1 MLYYDKGCAALRP
14 HLFQQEGMIAMK
26 KRFLAALMA
35 VLMLGAVTGCSENG
49 GSGDAGNSDKIRIG
63 GLAPLTGDASSYGVA
78 VNNGVLMAVEDI
90 NADGGING
98 KQIEYIYYDEKGDAT
113 EAVNAYNKLVQNDQ
127 VVAIIGDVT
136 TKPTLA
142 VAQQSQQDNI
152 PIITA
157 SATAAEVTTTGPN
170 IFRACFTDPFQGELM
185 ASYASEKLGASTV
198 AVLYDMADDYS
209 SGIAEAFVA
218 KAGELGMTVVAEEKY
233 QDGDVDFKSQLTNIK
248 GQNPDVLFLPVYYED
263 LRLISAQANEVG
275 VTATLCGADG
285 WDSVL
290 TDNFDSSVL
299 DGGVFCSQYSTE
311 STDERVQ
318 NFISTYKEKYEMD
331 PNMFAVLAYDATYM
345 MATAIENAGSTDS
358 QAIIDAM
365 AALEYDGLTGHMTF
379 DADRNPQKS
388 AVIVSIQDNAYK
400 FVENYNPEA

>member
-1 MLYYDKGCAALRP
+1 MAL
-14 HLFQQEGMIAMK
+14 A
-26 KRFLAALMA
+26 
-35 VLMLGAVTGCSENG
+35 MLGAFSGCSNTGDG
-49 GSGDAGNSDKIRIG
+49 GSASGGSDSDTIRIG
-63 GLAPLTGDASSYGVA
+63 GLAPLTGDAASYGVA
-78 VNNGVLMAVEDI
+78 VNNAIQMAVEDI
-90 NADGGING
+90 NANGGIDG
-98 KQIEYIYYDEKGDAT
+98 KQIEYIYYDEKGDTT
-113 EAVNAYNKLVQNDQ
+113 EATNAYNKLVQDDK

-142 VAQQSQQDNI
+142 VAQTSQQDNI

-157 SATAAEVTTTGPN
+157 TATAAEVTLTGPN

-185 ASYASEKLGASTV
+185 ASYASEKLGATKV
-198 AVLYDMADDYS
+198 AVLSDMADDYS

-218 KAGELGMTVVAEEKY
+218 KAEELGMQVVADEKY

-263 LRLISAQANEVG
+263 LRLISAQAKEVG
-275 VTATLCGADG
+275 VTAQLCGADG

-318 NFISTYKEKYEMD
+318 NFISAYKEKYEMD
-331 PNMFAVLAYDATYM
+331 PNMFAVLAYDATNM
-345 MATAIENAGSTDS
+345 MAQAISDAGSTDS

-365 AALEYDGLTGHMTF
+365 AALEYDGLTGRMTF
-379 DADRNPQKS
+379 DEDRNPQKS

-400 FVENYNPEA
+400 FVENYDPEA

>member
-1 MLYYDKGCAALRP
+1 MAL
-14 HLFQQEGMIAMK
+14 A
-26 KRFLAALMA
+26 
-35 VLMLGAVTGCSENG
+35 MLGAFSGCSNTGDG
-49 GSGDAGNSDKIRIG
+49 GSASGGSDSDTIRIG
-63 GLAPLTGDASSYGVA
+63 GLAPLTGDAASYGVA
-78 VNNGVLMAVEDI
+78 VNNAIQMAVEDI
-90 NADGGING
+90 NANGGIDG
-98 KQIEYIYYDEKGDAT
+98 KQIEYIYYDEKGDTT
-113 EAVNAYNKLVQNDQ
+113 EATNAYNKLVQDDK

-142 VAQQSQQDNI
+142 VAQTSQQDNI

-157 SATAAEVTTTGPN
+157 TATAAEVTLTGPN

-185 ASYASEKLGASTV
+185 ASYASEKLGATKV
-198 AVLYDMADDYS
+198 AVLSDMADDYS

-218 KAGELGMTVVAEEKY
+218 KAEELGMQVVADEKY

-263 LRLISAQANEVG
+263 LRLISAQAKEVG
-275 VTATLCGADG
+275 VTAQLCGADG

-299 DGGVFCSQYSTE
+299 NGGVFCSQYSTE

-318 NFISTYKEKYEMD
+318 NFISAYKEKYEMD
-331 PNMFAVLAYDATYM
+331 PNMFAVLAYDATNM
-345 MATAIENAGSTDS
+345 MAQAISDAGSTDS

-379 DADRNPQKS
+379 DEDRNPKKS

-400 FVENYNPEA
+400 FVENYDPED

>member
-1 MLYYDKGCAALRP
+1 MAL
-14 HLFQQEGMIAMK
+14 A
-26 KRFLAALMA
+26 
-35 VLMLGAVTGCSENG
+35 MLGAFSGCSNTGDG
-49 GSGDAGNSDKIRIG
+49 GSVSGGSDSDTIRIG
-63 GLAPLTGDASSYGVA
+63 GLAPLTGDAASYGVA
-78 VNNGVLMAVEDI
+78 VNNAIQMAVEDI
-90 NADGGING
+90 NANGGIDG
-98 KQIEYIYYDEKGDAT
+98 KQIEYIYYDEKGDTT
-113 EAVNAYNKLVQNDQ
+113 EATNAYNKLVQDDK

-142 VAQQSQQDNI
+142 VAQTSQQDNI

-157 SATAAEVTTTGPN
+157 TATAAEVTLTGPN

-185 ASYASEKLGASTV
+185 ASYASEKLGATKV
-198 AVLYDMADDYS
+198 AVLSDMADDYS

-218 KAGELGMTVVAEEKY
+218 KAEELGMQVVADEKY

-263 LRLISAQANEVG
+263 LRLISAQAKEVG
-275 VTATLCGADG
+275 VTAQLCGADG

-318 NFISTYKEKYEMD
+318 NFISAYKEKYEMD
-331 PNMFAVLAYDATYM
+331 PNMFAVLAYDATNM
-345 MATAIENAGSTDS
+345 MAQAISDAGSTDS

-379 DADRNPQKS
+379 DEDRNPQKS
-388 AVIVSIQDNAYK
+388 AVIVSIQDNVYK
-400 FVENYNPEA
+400 FVENYDPEA

>member
-1 MLYYDKGCAALRP
+1 
-14 HLFQQEGMIAMK
+14 MK
-26 KRFLAALMA
+26 KRILAALMA
-35 VLMLGAVTGCSENG
+35 LAMLGAFSGCSNTGDG
-49 GSGDAGNSDKIRIG
+49 GSASGGSDSDTIRIG
-63 GLAPLTGDASSYGVA
+63 GLAPLTGDAASYGVA
-78 VNNGVLMAVEDI
+78 VNNAIQMAVEDI
-90 NADGGING
+90 NANGGIDG
-98 KQIEYIYYDEKGDAT
+98 KQIEYIYYDEKGDTT
-113 EAVNAYNKLVQNDQ
+113 EATNAYNKLVQDDK

-142 VAQQSQQDNI
+142 VAQTSQQDNI

-157 SATAAEVTTTGPN
+157 TATAAEVTLTGPN

-185 ASYASEKLGASTV
+185 ASYASEKLGATKV
-198 AVLYDMADDYS
+198 AVLSDMADDYS

-218 KAGELGMTVVAEEKY
+218 KAEELGMQVVADEKY

-263 LRLISAQANEVG
+263 LRLISAQAKEVG
-275 VTATLCGADG
+275 VTAQLCGADG

-299 DGGVFCSQYSTE
+299 NGGVFCSQYSTE

-331 PNMFAVLAYDATYM
+331 PNMFAVLAYDATNM
-345 MATAIENAGSTDS
+345 MAQAISDAGSTDS

-379 DADRNPQKS
+379 DEDRNPKKS

-400 FVENYNPEA
+400 FVENYDPEA

>member
-1 MLYYDKGCAALRP
+1 MAL
-14 HLFQQEGMIAMK
+14 A
-26 KRFLAALMA
+26 
-35 VLMLGAVTGCSENG
+35 MLGAFSGCSNTGDG
-49 GSGDAGNSDKIRIG
+49 GSASGGSDSDTIRIG
-63 GLAPLTGDASSYGVA
+63 GLAPLTGDAASYGVA
-78 VNNGVLMAVEDI
+78 VNNAIQMAVEDI
-90 NADGGING
+90 NVNGGIDG
-98 KQIEYIYYDEKGDAT
+98 KQIEYIYYDEKGDTT
-113 EAVNAYNKLVQNDQ
+113 EATNAYNKLVQDDK

-142 VAQQSQQDNI
+142 VAQTSQQDNI

-157 SATAAEVTTTGPN
+157 TATAAEVTLTGPN

-185 ASYASEKLGASTV
+185 ASYASEKLGATKV
-198 AVLYDMADDYS
+198 AVLSDMADDYS

-218 KAGELGMTVVAEEKY
+218 KAEELGMQVVADEKY

-263 LRLISAQANEVG
+263 LRLISAQAKEVG
-275 VTATLCGADG
+275 VTAQLCGADG

-299 DGGVFCSQYSTE
+299 NGGVFCSQYSTE

-318 NFISTYKEKYEMD
+318 SFISAYKEKYEMD
-331 PNMFAVLAYDATYM
+331 PNMFAVLAYDATNM
-345 MATAIENAGSTDS
+345 MAQAISDAGSTDS

-365 AALEYDGLTGHMTF
+365 AALEYDGLTGRMTF
-379 DADRNPQKS
+379 DEDRNPQKS

-400 FVENYNPEA
+400 FVENYDPEA

>member
-1 MLYYDKGCAALRP
+1 MAL
-14 HLFQQEGMIAMK
+14 A
-26 KRFLAALMA
+26 
-35 VLMLGAVTGCSENG
+35 MLGAFSGCSNTGDG
-49 GSGDAGNSDKIRIG
+49 GSASGGSDSDTIRIG
-63 GLAPLTGDASSYGVA
+63 GLAPLTGDAASYGVA
-78 VNNGVLMAVEDI
+78 VNNAIQMAVEDI
-90 NADGGING
+90 NVNGGIDG
-98 KQIEYIYYDEKGDAT
+98 KQIEYIYYDEKGDTT
-113 EAVNAYNKLVQNDQ
+113 EATNAYNKLVQDDK

-142 VAQQSQQDNI
+142 VAQTSQQDNI

-157 SATAAEVTTTGPN
+157 TATAAEVTLTGPN

-185 ASYASEKLGASTV
+185 ASYASEKLGATKV
-198 AVLYDMADDYS
+198 AVLSDMADDYS

-218 KAGELGMTVVAEEKY
+218 KAEELGMQVVADEKY

-263 LRLISAQANEVG
+263 LRLISAQAKEVG
-275 VTATLCGADG
+275 VTAQLCGADG

-299 DGGVFCSQYSTE
+299 NGGVFCSQYSTE

-318 NFISTYKEKYEMD
+318 NFISAYKEKYEMD
-331 PNMFAVLAYDATYM
+331 PNMFAVLAYDATNM
-345 MATAIENAGSTDS
+345 MAQAISDAGSTDS

-365 AALEYDGLTGHMTF
+365 AALEYDGLTGRMTF
-379 DADRNPQKS
+379 DEDRNPQKS

-400 FVENYNPEA
+400 FVENYDPEA

>member
-1 MLYYDKGCAALRP
+1 MAL
-14 HLFQQEGMIAMK
+14 AMH
-26 KRFLAALMA
+26 
-35 VLMLGAVTGCSENG
+35 GAFSG
-49 GSGDAGNSDKIRIG
+49 GSNTGDGGSASGGSDSDTIRIG
-63 GLAPLTGDASSYGVA
+63 GLAPLTGDAASYGVA
-78 VNNGVLMAVEDI
+78 VNNAIQMAVEDI
-90 NADGGING
+90 NANGGIDG
-98 KQIEYIYYDEKGDAT
+98 KQIEYIYYDEKGDTT
-113 EAVNAYNKLVQNDQ
+113 EATNAYNKLVQDDK

-142 VAQQSQQDNI
+142 VAQTSQQDNI

-157 SATAAEVTTTGPN
+157 TATAAEVTLTGPN

-185 ASYASEKLGASTV
+185 ASYASEKLGATKV
-198 AVLYDMADDYS
+198 AVLSDMADDYS

-218 KAGELGMTVVAEEKY
+218 KAEELGMQVVADEKY

-263 LRLISAQANEVG
+263 LRLISAQAKEVG
-275 VTATLCGADG
+275 VTAQLCGADG

-299 DGGVFCSQYSTE
+299 NGGVFCSQYSTE

-318 NFISTYKEKYEMD
+318 SFISAYKEKYEMD
-331 PNMFAVLAYDATYM
+331 PNMFAVLAYDATNM
-345 MATAIENAGSTDS
+345 MAQAISDAGSTDS

-379 DADRNPQKS
+379 DEDRNPKKS

-400 FVENYNPEA
+400 FVENYDPEA

>member
-1 MLYYDKGCAALRP
+1 
-14 HLFQQEGMIAMK
+14 MK
-26 KRFLAALMA
+26 KRILAALMA
-35 VLMLGAVTGCSENG
+35 VMMLGAFSGCSNDG
-49 GSGDAGNSDKIRIG
+49 GSADAGDSDTIRIG

-78 VNNGVLMAVEDI
+78 VNNGIQMAIEDI
-90 NADGGING
+90 NADGGIGG

-113 EAVNAYNKLVQNDQ
+113 EAVNAYNKLVQDDK

-157 SATAAEVTTTGPN
+157 SATAAEVTLTGPN

-185 ASYASEKLGASTV
+185 ASYAAEKLGASTV

-218 KAGELGMTVVAEEKY
+218 KAGELGLTVVAEEKY

-318 NFISTYKEKYEMD
+318 NFISTYKEKYEID

-379 DADRNPQKS
+379 DEDRNPQKS

-400 FVENYNPEA
+400 FVENYDPEQ

>member
-1 MLYYDKGCAALRP
+1 MVRGQRTFS
-14 HLFQQEGMIAMK
+14 HQEGMMTMK
-26 KRFLAALMA
+26 KRILAALMA
-35 VLMLGAVTGCSENG
+35 LAMLGAFSGCSNTGNG
-49 GSGDAGNSDKIRIG
+49 GSASGGSDSDTIRIG
-63 GLAPLTGDASSYGVA
+63 GLAPLTGDAASYGVA
-78 VNNGVLMAVEDI
+78 VNNGIQMAVEDI
-90 NADGGING
+90 NANGGIDG
-98 KQIEYIYYDEKGDAT
+98 KQIKYIYYDEKGDTT
-113 EAVNAYNKLVQNDQ
+113 EATNAYNKLVQDDK

-142 VAQQSQQDNI
+142 VAQTSQQDNI

-157 SATAAEVTTTGPN
+157 TATAAEVTLTGPN

-185 ASYASEKLGASTV
+185 ASYASEKLGATKV
-198 AVLYDMADDYS
+198 AVLSDMADDYS

-218 KAGELGMTVVAEEKY
+218 KAKELGMEVVADEKY

-263 LRLISAQANEVG
+263 LRLISAQAKEVG
-275 VTATLCGADG
+275 VTAQLCGADG

-299 DGGVFCSQYSTE
+299 NGGVFCSQYSTE

-331 PNMFAVLAYDATYM
+331 PNMFAVLAYDATNM
-345 MATAIENAGSTDS
+345 MAQAISDAGSTDS

-388 AVIVSIQDNAYK
+388 AVIVSIQDDTYK
-400 FVENYNPEA
+400 FVENYDPEA

>member
-1 MLYYDKGCAALRP
+1 
-14 HLFQQEGMIAMK
+14 MK
-26 KRFLAALMA
+26 KRILAALMA
-35 VLMLGAVTGCSENG
+35 LAMLGAFSGCSNTGDG
-49 GSGDAGNSDKIRIG
+49 GSASGGSDSDTIRIG
-63 GLAPLTGDASSYGVA
+63 GLAPLTGDAASYGVA
-78 VNNGVLMAVEDI
+78 VNNAIQMAVEDI
-90 NADGGING
+90 NANGGIDG
-98 KQIEYIYYDEKGDAT
+98 KQIEYIYYDEKGDTT
-113 EAVNAYNKLVQNDQ
+113 EATNAYNKLVQDDK

-142 VAQQSQQDNI
+142 VAQTSQQDNI

-157 SATAAEVTTTGPN
+157 TATAAEVTLTGPN

-185 ASYASEKLGASTV
+185 ASYASEKLGATKV
-198 AVLYDMADDYS
+198 AVLSDMADDYS

-218 KAGELGMTVVAEEKY
+218 KAEELGMQVVADEKY

-263 LRLISAQANEVG
+263 LRLISAQAKEVG
-275 VTATLCGADG
+275 VTAQLCGADG

-299 DGGVFCSQYSTE
+299 NGGVFCSQYSTE

-318 NFISTYKEKYEMD
+318 SFISAYKEKYEMD
-331 PNMFAVLAYDATYM
+331 PNMFAVLAYDATNM
-345 MATAIENAGSTDS
+345 MAQAISDAGSTDS

-379 DADRNPQKS
+379 DEDRNPKKS

-400 FVENYNPEA
+400 FVENYDPEA

>member
-1 MLYYDKGCAALRP
+1 MAL
-14 HLFQQEGMIAMK
+14 A
-26 KRFLAALMA
+26 
-35 VLMLGAVTGCSENG
+35 MLGAFSGCSNTGDG
-49 GSGDAGNSDKIRIG
+49 GSASGGSDSDTIRIG
-63 GLAPLTGDASSYGVA
+63 GLAPLTGDAASYGVA
-78 VNNGVLMAVEDI
+78 VNNAIQMAVEDI
-90 NADGGING
+90 NANGGIDG
-98 KQIEYIYYDEKGDAT
+98 KQIEYIYYDEKGDTT
-113 EAVNAYNKLVQNDQ
+113 EATNAYNKLVQDDK

-142 VAQQSQQDNI
+142 VAQTSQQDNI

-157 SATAAEVTTTGPN
+157 TATAAEVTLTGPN

-185 ASYASEKLGASTV
+185 ASYASEKLGATKV
-198 AVLYDMADDYS
+198 AVLSDMADDYS

-218 KAGELGMTVVAEEKY
+218 KAEELGMQVVADEKY

-263 LRLISAQANEVG
+263 LRLISAQAKEVG
-275 VTATLCGADG
+275 VTAQLCGADG

-318 NFISTYKEKYEMD
+318 SFISAYKEKYEMD
-331 PNMFAVLAYDATYM
+331 PNMFAVLAYDATNM
-345 MATAIENAGSTDS
+345 MAQAISDAGSTDS

-365 AALEYDGLTGHMTF
+365 AALEYDGLTGRMTF
-379 DADRNPQKS
+379 DEDRNPQKS

-400 FVENYNPEA
+400 FVENYDPEA

>member
-1 MLYYDKGCAALRP
+1 MT
-14 HLFQQEGMIAMK
+14 MK
-26 KRFLAALMA
+26 KRILAALMA
-35 VLMLGAVTGCSENG
+35 LAMLGAFSGCSNTGNG
-49 GSGDAGNSDKIRIG
+49 GSASGGSDSDTIRIG
-63 GLAPLTGDASSYGVA
+63 GLAPLTGDAASYGVA
-78 VNNGVLMAVEDI
+78 VNNGIQMAVEDI
-90 NADGGING
+90 NANGGIDG
-98 KQIEYIYYDEKGDAT
+98 KQIKYIYYDEKGDTT
-113 EAVNAYNKLVQNDQ
+113 EATNAYNKLVQDDK

-142 VAQQSQQDNI
+142 VAQTSQQDNI

-157 SATAAEVTTTGPN
+157 TATAAEVTLTGPN

-185 ASYASEKLGASTV
+185 ASYASEKLGATKV
-198 AVLYDMADDYS
+198 AVLSDMADDYS

-218 KAGELGMTVVAEEKY
+218 KAKELGMEVVADEKY

-263 LRLISAQANEVG
+263 LRLISAQAKEVG
-275 VTATLCGADG
+275 VTAQLCGADG

-299 DGGVFCSQYSTE
+299 NGGVFCSQYSTE

-331 PNMFAVLAYDATYM
+331 PNMFAVLAYAATNM
-345 MATAIENAGSTDS
+345 MAQAISDAGSTDS

-388 AVIVSIQDNAYK
+388 AVIVSIQDDTYK
-400 FVENYNPEA
+400 FVENYDPEA

>member
-1 MLYYDKGCAALRP
+1 MAL
-14 HLFQQEGMIAMK
+14 A
-26 KRFLAALMA
+26 
-35 VLMLGAVTGCSENG
+35 MLGAFSGCSNTGDG
-49 GSGDAGNSDKIRIG
+49 GSVSGGSDSDTIRIG
-63 GLAPLTGDASSYGVA
+63 GLAPLTGDAASYGVA
-78 VNNGVLMAVEDI
+78 VNNAIQMAVEDI
-90 NADGGING
+90 NANGGIDG
-98 KQIEYIYYDEKGDAT
+98 KQIEYIYYDEKGDTT
-113 EAVNAYNKLVQNDQ
+113 EATNAYNKLVQDDK

-142 VAQQSQQDNI
+142 VAQTSQQDNI

-157 SATAAEVTTTGPN
+157 TATAAEVTLTGPN

-185 ASYASEKLGASTV
+185 ASYASEKLGATKV
-198 AVLYDMADDYS
+198 AVLSDMADDYS

-218 KAGELGMTVVAEEKY
+218 KAEELGMQVVADEKY

-263 LRLISAQANEVG
+263 LRLISAQAKEVG
-275 VTATLCGADG
+275 VTAQLCGADG

-299 DGGVFCSQYSTE
+299 NGGVFCSQYSTE

-318 NFISTYKEKYEMD
+318 SFISAYKEKYEMD
-331 PNMFAVLAYDATYM
+331 PNMFAVLAYDATNM
-345 MATAIENAGSTDS
+345 MAQAISDAGSTDS

-365 AALEYDGLTGHMTF
+365 AALEYDGLTGRMTF
-379 DADRNPQKS
+379 DEDRNPQKS

-400 FVENYNPEA
+400 FVENYDPEA

>member
-1 MLYYDKGCAALRP
+1 MAL
-14 HLFQQEGMIAMK
+14 A
-26 KRFLAALMA
+26 
-35 VLMLGAVTGCSENG
+35 MLGAFSGCSNTGDG
-49 GSGDAGNSDKIRIG
+49 GSASGGSDSDTIRIG
-63 GLAPLTGDASSYGVA
+63 GLAPLTGDAASYGVA
-78 VNNGVLMAVEDI
+78 VNNAIQMAVEDI
-90 NADGGING
+90 NANGGIDG
-98 KQIEYIYYDEKGDAT
+98 KQIKYIYYDEKGDTT
-113 EAVNAYNKLVQNDQ
+113 EATNAYNKLVQDDK

-142 VAQQSQQDNI
+142 VAQTSQQDNI

-157 SATAAEVTTTGPN
+157 TATAAEVTLTGPN

-185 ASYASEKLGASTV
+185 ASYASEKLGATKV
-198 AVLYDMADDYS
+198 AVLSDMADDYS

-218 KAGELGMTVVAEEKY
+218 KAEELGMQVVADEKY

-263 LRLISAQANEVG
+263 LRLISAQAKEVG
-275 VTATLCGADG
+275 VAAQLCGADG

-299 DGGVFCSQYSTE
+299 NGGVFCSQYSTE

-318 NFISTYKEKYEMD
+318 NFISAYKEKYEMD
-331 PNMFAVLAYDATYM
+331 PNMFAVLAYDATNM
-345 MATAIENAGSTDS
+345 MAQAISDAGSTDS

-379 DADRNPQKS
+379 NEDRNPQKS

-400 FVENYNPEA
+400 FVENYDPEA

>member
-1 MLYYDKGCAALRP
+1 MAL
-14 HLFQQEGMIAMK
+14 A
-26 KRFLAALMA
+26 
-35 VLMLGAVTGCSENG
+35 MLGAFSGCSNTGDG
-49 GSGDAGNSDKIRIG
+49 GSASGGSDSDTIRIG
-63 GLAPLTGDASSYGVA
+63 GLAPLTGDAASYGVA
-78 VNNGVLMAVEDI
+78 VNNAIQMAVEDI
-90 NADGGING
+90 NANGGIDG
-98 KQIEYIYYDEKGDAT
+98 KQIEYIYYDEKGDTT
-113 EAVNAYNKLVQNDQ
+113 EATNAYNKLVQDDK

-142 VAQQSQQDNI
+142 VAQTSQQDNI

-157 SATAAEVTTTGPN
+157 TATAAEVTLTGPN

-185 ASYASEKLGASTV
+185 ASYASEKLGATKV
-198 AVLYDMADDYS
+198 AVLSDMADDYS

-218 KAGELGMTVVAEEKY
+218 KAEELGMQVVADEKY

-263 LRLISAQANEVG
+263 LRLISAQAKEVG
-275 VTATLCGADG
+275 VTAQLCGADG

-299 DGGVFCSQYSTE
+299 NGGVFCSQYSTE

-331 PNMFAVLAYDATYM
+331 PNMFAVLAYDATNM
-345 MATAIENAGSTDS
+345 MAQAISDAGSTDS

-365 AALEYDGLTGHMTF
+365 AALEYDGLTGRMTF
-379 DADRNPQKS
+379 DEDRNPQKS

-400 FVENYNPEA
+400 FVENYDPEA

>member
-78 VNNGVLMAVEDI
+78 VNNGILMAVEDI

-157 SATAAEVTTTGPN
+157 SATAAEVTTHGRIEACCENAPAALKQRLV
-170 IFRACFTDPFQGELM
+170 IFVPALPVVGREVDIAPAAQVIAMPAFAYQALLRQGQRAVAF
-185 ASYASEKLGASTV
+185 GA
-198 AVLYDMADDYS
+198 LQHRQK
-209 SGIAEAFVA
+209 GREAFSQNCRFHRALPLVI
-218 KAGELGMTVVAEEKY
+218 KMVQHSTAGRSLPAAHDGRMGKY
-233 QDGDVDFKSQLTNIK
+233 Q
-248 GQNPDVLFLPVYYED
+248 
-263 LRLISAQANEVG
+263 
-275 VTATLCGADG
+275 CG
-285 WDSVL
+285 
-290 TDNFDSSVL
+290 
-299 DGGVFCSQYSTE
+299 
-311 STDERVQ
+311 
-318 NFISTYKEKYEMD
+318 
-331 PNMFAVLAYDATYM
+331 
-345 MATAIENAGSTDS
+345 
-358 QAIIDAM
+358 
-365 AALEYDGLTGHMTF
+365 
-379 DADRNPQKS
+379 
-388 AVIVSIQDNAYK
+388 
-400 FVENYNPEA
+400 

>member
-1 MLYYDKGCAALRP
+1 
-14 HLFQQEGMIAMK
+14 MK
-26 KRFLAALMA
+26 KRILAALMA
-35 VLMLGAVTGCSENG
+35 VMMLGAFSGCSNDG
-49 GSGDAGNSDKIRIG
+49 GSADAGDSDTIRIG

-78 VNNGVLMAVEDI
+78 VNNGIQMAIEDI
-90 NADGGING
+90 NADGGIGG

-113 EAVNAYNKLVQNDQ
+113 EAVNAYNKLVQDDK

-157 SATAAEVTTTGPN
+157 SATAAEVTLTGPN

-185 ASYASEKLGASTV
+185 ASYAAEKLGASTV

-218 KAGELGMTVVAEEKY
+218 KAGELGLTVVAEEKY

-318 NFISTYKEKYEMD
+318 NFISTYKEKYEID

-379 DADRNPQKS
+379 DENRNPQKS

-400 FVENYNPEA
+400 FVENYDPEQ

>member
-1 MLYYDKGCAALRP
+1 MKKL
-14 HLFQQEGMIAMK
+14 IAM
-26 KRFLAALMA
+26 LAAFSMVA
-35 VLMLGAVTGCSENG
+35 VMMTGCG
-49 GSGDAGNSDKIRIG
+49 GSTASSSAAAEGDAAGESAAAPIEGDAINIG
-63 GLAPLTGDASSYGVA
+63 CLAPLTGEVSTYGIAVA
-78 VNNGVLMAVEDI
+78 NAVQMAVEEI
-90 NADGGING
+90 NAAGGING
-98 KQIEYIYYDEKGDAT
+98 TPINLITLDEKGDAT
-113 EAVNAYNKLVQNDQ
+113 EAVNAYNRLVQDDQ

-136 TKPTLA
+136 TTPTLA
-142 VAQQSQQDNI
+142 VAQASQQDNI
-152 PIITA
+152 PIISA
-157 SATAAEVTTTGPN
+157 SATAAEVTLTGPN
-170 IFRACFTDPFQGELM
+170 VFRACFTDPFQGQLM

-209 SGIAEAFVA
+209 SGIAKAFVE
-218 KAGELGMTVVAEEKY
+218 KAAELGMTVVAEEKY

-299 DGGVFCSQYSTE
+299 NGGVFCSQYSTE

-318 NFISTYKEKYEMD
+318 NFISTYKEKYEID

-345 MATAIENAGSTDS
+345 MATAIDNADSTDS

-400 FVENYNPEA
+400 FVENYNPEQ

>member
-1 MLYYDKGCAALRP
+1 
-14 HLFQQEGMIAMK
+14 MK
-26 KRFLAALMA
+26 KRILAALMA
-35 VLMLGAVTGCSENG
+35 VMMLGAFSGCSNDG
-49 GSGDAGNSDKIRIG
+49 GSADAGDSDTIRIG

-78 VNNGVLMAVEDI
+78 VNNGIQMAIEDI
-90 NADGGING
+90 NADGGIGG
-98 KQIEYIYYDEKGDAT
+98 KQIKYIYYDEKGDAT
-113 EAVNAYNKLVQNDQ
+113 EAVNAYNKLVQDDK

-157 SATAAEVTTTGPN
+157 SATAAEVTLTGPN

-185 ASYASEKLGASTV
+185 ASYAAEKLGASTV

-218 KAGELGMTVVAEEKY
+218 KAGELGLTVVAEEKY

-318 NFISTYKEKYEMD
+318 NFISTYKEKYEID

-379 DADRNPQKS
+379 DEDRNPQKS

-400 FVENYNPEA
+400 FVENYDPEQ

>member
-1 MLYYDKGCAALRP
+1 MAL
-14 HLFQQEGMIAMK
+14 A
-26 KRFLAALMA
+26 
-35 VLMLGAVTGCSENG
+35 MLGAFSGCSNTGDG
-49 GSGDAGNSDKIRIG
+49 GSASGGSDSDTIRIG
-63 GLAPLTGDASSYGVA
+63 GLAPLTGDAASYGVA
-78 VNNGVLMAVEDI
+78 VNNAIQMAVEDI
-90 NADGGING
+90 NANGGIDG
-98 KQIEYIYYDEKGDAT
+98 KQIEYIYYDEKGDTT
-113 EAVNAYNKLVQNDQ
+113 EATNAYNKLVQDDK

-142 VAQQSQQDNI
+142 VAQTSQQDNI

-157 SATAAEVTTTGPN
+157 TATAAEVTLTGPN

-185 ASYASEKLGASTV
+185 ASYASEKLGATKV
-198 AVLYDMADDYS
+198 AVLSDMADDYS

-218 KAGELGMTVVAEEKY
+218 KAEELGMQVVADEKY

-263 LRLISAQANEVG
+263 LRLISAQAKEVG
-275 VTATLCGADG
+275 VTAQLCGADG

-299 DGGVFCSQYSTE
+299 NGGVFCSQYSTE

-331 PNMFAVLAYDATYM
+331 PNMFAVLAYDATNM
-345 MATAIENAGSTDS
+345 MAQAISDAGSTDS

-379 DADRNPQKS
+379 DEDRNPQKS

-400 FVENYNPEA
+400 FVENYDPEA

>member
-1 MLYYDKGCAALRP
+1 
-14 HLFQQEGMIAMK
+14 MK
-26 KRFLAALMA
+26 KRILAALMA
-35 VLMLGAVTGCSENG
+35 LAMLGAFSGCSNTGDG
-49 GSGDAGNSDKIRIG
+49 GSASGGSDSDTIRIG
-63 GLAPLTGDASSYGVA
+63 GLAPLTGDAASYGVA
-78 VNNGVLMAVEDI
+78 VNNAIQMAVEDI
-90 NADGGING
+90 NANGGIDG
-98 KQIEYIYYDEKGDAT
+98 KQIEYIYYDEKGDTT
-113 EAVNAYNKLVQNDQ
+113 EATNAYNKLVQDDK

-142 VAQQSQQDNI
+142 VAQTSQQDNI

-157 SATAAEVTTTGPN
+157 TATAAEVTLTGPN

-185 ASYASEKLGASTV
+185 ASYASEKLGATKV
-198 AVLYDMADDYS
+198 AVLSDMADDYS

-218 KAGELGMTVVAEEKY
+218 KAEELGMQVVADEKY

-263 LRLISAQANEVG
+263 LRLISAQAKEVG
-275 VTATLCGADG
+275 VTAQLCGADG

-299 DGGVFCSQYSTE
+299 NGGVFCSQYSTE

-318 NFISTYKEKYEMD
+318 NFISAYKEKYEMD
-331 PNMFAVLAYDATYM
+331 PNMFAVLAYDATNM
-345 MATAIENAGSTDS
+345 MAQAISDAGSTDS

-365 AALEYDGLTGHMTF
+365 AALEYDGLTGRMTF
-379 DADRNPQKS
+379 DEDRNPQKS

-400 FVENYNPEA
+400 FVENYDPEA

>member
-1 MLYYDKGCAALRP
+1 
-14 HLFQQEGMIAMK
+14 MK
-26 KRFLAALMA
+26 KRILAALMA
-35 VLMLGAVTGCSENG
+35 LAMLGAFSGCSNTGDG
-49 GSGDAGNSDKIRIG
+49 GSASGGSDSDTIRIG
-63 GLAPLTGDASSYGVA
+63 GLAPLTGDAASYGVA
-78 VNNGVLMAVEDI
+78 VNNAIQMAVEDI
-90 NADGGING
+90 NANGGIDG
-98 KQIEYIYYDEKGDAT
+98 KQIEYIYYDEKGDTT
-113 EAVNAYNKLVQNDQ
+113 EATNAYNKLVQDDK

-142 VAQQSQQDNI
+142 VAQTSQQDNI

-157 SATAAEVTTTGPN
+157 TATAAEVTLTGSN

-185 ASYASEKLGASTV
+185 ASYASEKLGATKV
-198 AVLYDMADDYS
+198 AVLSDMADDYS

-218 KAGELGMTVVAEEKY
+218 KAEELGMQVVADEKY

-263 LRLISAQANEVG
+263 LRLISAQAKEVG
-275 VTATLCGADG
+275 VTAQLCGADG

-299 DGGVFCSQYSTE
+299 NGGVFCSQYSTE

-318 NFISTYKEKYEMD
+318 SFISAYKEKYEMD
-331 PNMFAVLAYDATYM
+331 PNMFAVLAYDATNM
-345 MATAIENAGSTDS
+345 MAQAISDAGSTDS

-379 DADRNPQKS
+379 DEDRNPKKS

-400 FVENYNPEA
+400 FVENYDPEA

>member
-1 MLYYDKGCAALRP
+1 
-14 HLFQQEGMIAMK
+14 MK
-26 KRFLAALMA
+26 KRILAALMA
-35 VLMLGAVTGCSENG
+35 LAMLGAFSGCSNTGDG
-49 GSGDAGNSDKIRIG
+49 GSASGGSDSDTIRIG
-63 GLAPLTGDASSYGVA
+63 GLAPLTGDAASYGVA
-78 VNNGVLMAVEDI
+78 VNNAIQMAVEDI
-90 NADGGING
+90 NANGGIDG
-98 KQIEYIYYDEKGDAT
+98 KQIEYIYYDEKGDTT
-113 EAVNAYNKLVQNDQ
+113 EATNAYNKLVQDDK

-142 VAQQSQQDNI
+142 VAQTSQQDNI

-157 SATAAEVTTTGPN
+157 TATAAEVTLTGPN

-185 ASYASEKLGASTV
+185 ASYASEKLGATKV
-198 AVLYDMADDYS
+198 AVLSDMADDYS

-218 KAGELGMTVVAEEKY
+218 KAEELGMQVVADEKY

-248 GQNPDVLFLPVYYED
+248 SQNPDVLFLPVYYED
-263 LRLISAQANEVG
+263 LRLISAQAKEVG
-275 VTATLCGADG
+275 VTAQLCGADG

-318 NFISTYKEKYEMD
+318 SFISAYKEKYEMD
-331 PNMFAVLAYDATYM
+331 PNMFAVLAYDATNM
-345 MATAIENAGSTDS
+345 MAQAISDAGSTDS

-379 DADRNPQKS
+379 DEDRNPQKS

-400 FVENYNPEA
+400 FVENYDPEA

>member
-1 MLYYDKGCAALRP
+1 
-14 HLFQQEGMIAMK
+14 MK
-26 KRFLAALMA
+26 KRILAALMA
-35 VLMLGAVTGCSENG
+35 LAMLGAFSGCSNTGDG
-49 GSGDAGNSDKIRIG
+49 GSASGGSDSDTIRIG
-63 GLAPLTGDASSYGVA
+63 GLAPLTGDAASYGVA
-78 VNNGVLMAVEDI
+78 VNNAIQMAVEDI
-90 NADGGING
+90 NANGGIDG
-98 KQIEYIYYDEKGDAT
+98 KQIEYIYYDEKGDTT
-113 EAVNAYNKLVQNDQ
+113 EATNAYNKLVQDDK
-127 VVAIIGDVT
+127 VMAIIGDVT

-142 VAQQSQQDNI
+142 VAQTSQQDNI

-157 SATAAEVTTTGPN
+157 TATAAEVTLTGPN

-185 ASYASEKLGASTV
+185 ASYASEKLGATKV
-198 AVLYDMADDYS
+198 AVLSDMADDYS

-218 KAGELGMTVVAEEKY
+218 KAEELGMQVVADEKY

-263 LRLISAQANEVG
+263 LRLISAQAKEVG
-275 VTATLCGADG
+275 VTAQLCGADG

-318 NFISTYKEKYEMD
+318 SFISAYKEKYEMD
-331 PNMFAVLAYDATYM
+331 PNMFAVLAYDATNM
-345 MATAIENAGSTDS
+345 MAQAISDAGSTDS

-379 DADRNPQKS
+379 DEDRNPQKS

-400 FVENYNPEA
+400 FVENYDPEA

>member
-1 MLYYDKGCAALRP
+1 MAL
-14 HLFQQEGMIAMK
+14 A
-26 KRFLAALMA
+26 
-35 VLMLGAVTGCSENG
+35 MLGAFSGCSNTGDG
-49 GSGDAGNSDKIRIG
+49 GSASGGSDSDTIRIG
-63 GLAPLTGDASSYGVA
+63 GLAPLTGDAASYGVA
-78 VNNGVLMAVEDI
+78 VNNAIQMAVEDI
-90 NADGGING
+90 NANGGIDG
-98 KQIEYIYYDEKGDAT
+98 KQIEYIYYDEKGDTT
-113 EAVNAYNKLVQNDQ
+113 EATNAYNKLVQDDK

-142 VAQQSQQDNI
+142 VAQTSQQDNI

-157 SATAAEVTTTGPN
+157 TATAAEVTLTGPN

-185 ASYASEKLGASTV
+185 ASYASEKLGATKV
-198 AVLYDMADDYS
+198 AVLSDMADDYS

-218 KAGELGMTVVAEEKY
+218 KAEELGMQVVADEKY

-263 LRLISAQANEVG
+263 LRLISAQAKEVG
-275 VTATLCGADG
+275 VTAQLCGADG

-299 DGGVFCSQYSTE
+299 NGGVFCSQYSTE

-318 NFISTYKEKYEMD
+318 NFISAYKEKYEMD
-331 PNMFAVLAYDATYM
+331 PNMFAVLAYDATNM
-345 MATAIENAGSTDS
+345 MAQAISDAGSTDS

-365 AALEYDGLTGHMTF
+365 AALEYDGLTGRMTF
-379 DADRNPQKS
+379 DEDRNPQKS
-388 AVIVSIQDNAYK
+388 AVIVSIQDDAYK
-400 FVENYNPEA
+400 FVENYDPEA